1 MARNVIST
9 ILNKL
14 DDAEVSPFYAVELFF
29 DNDGPETFRVWTGYG
44 DITLTVAN
52 SRTYSG
58 VGDIL
63 SISDVEESEDIS
75 AKGITLTL
83 SGIPSNLL
91 SDALTTPYQGRLC
104 NVHFGFIDW
113 SSPTIQNGMLIFTG
127 YMDTMLIDEG
137 PETSTITTSVENR
150 LIDLERPRNRRY
162 TAQNQK
168 QRHSGD
174 LAFDFVESLQ
184 NQRLQWGGGG

>member
-1 MARNVIST
+1 MTRTIISS
-9 ILNKL
+9 ILNAL

-29 DNDGPETFRVWTGYG
+29 DTDTVRVWTGYG
-44 DITLTVAN
+44 DITVT
-52 SRTYSG
+52 SGSGQTYNG
-58 VGDIL
+58 IGDLL
-63 SISDVEESEDIS
+63 SISDVQESQDIS
-75 AKGITLTL
+75 AKGINLTL

-91 SDALTTPYQGRLC
+91 VHALNTPYQGRLC
-104 NVHFGFIDW
+104 NIHFGFINW
-113 SSPTIQNGMLIFTG
+113 SSPANQNAMLAFTG
-127 YMDTMLIDEG
+127 YMDTMNIDEG
-137 PETSTITTSVENR
+137 PETSTIVTSVESR

-162 TAQNQK
+162 TSENQK

>member
-1 MARNVIST
+1 MTRTIIST
-9 ILNKL
+9 ILNAL

-29 DNDGPETFRVWTGYG
+29 DTDTIRVWTGYG
-44 DITLTVAN
+44 DITIT
-52 SRTYSG
+52 SGSGQTYNG
-58 VGDIL
+58 IGDLL
-63 SISDVEESEDIS
+63 SISEVQESQDIS

-91 SDALTTPYQGRLC
+91 VHALNTPYQGRLC
-104 NVHFGFIDW
+104 NIHFGFINW
-113 SSPTIQNGMLIFTG
+113 SSPANQNAMLAFTG
-127 YMDTMLIDEG
+127 YMDTMNIDEG
-137 PETSTITTSVENR
+137 PETSTIVTSVESR

-162 TAQNQK
+162 TTENQK